1 MLPWPEPIAP
11 PSCSARPQVNT
22 LGSRPRIGANRFI
35 IPAQFAPSWRPVIGD
50 AVLGLCGVIAARRLG
65 AEQIIVLGRDAD
77 RIALARIRANRCRLR
92 AR

>member
-1 MLPWPEPIAP
+1 
-11 PSCSARPQVNT
+11 
-22 LGSRPRIGANRFI
+22 
-35 IPAQFAPSWRPVIGD
+35 VIGD